1 MILFLEKLHICYPKL
16 KAAVILRGEMVKG
29 FRLNAKTTI
38 AGNKRNSTFS
48 KRVKPLATDLKIFYL
63 KL

>member
-1 MILFLEKLHICYPKL
+1 MILFFGLIHICYPKL
-16 KAAVILRGEMVKG
+16 KAAVIFESEMVKG
-29 FRLNAKTTI
+29 FRLNAKSTI
-38 AGNKRNSTFS
+38 AGSKRNSTFS